1 MYSTVNR
8 TVVFVDGQ
16 NFRKNLQTFAF
27 RTGQNQREYR
37 LDEKHFDW
45 QPFFADLVAK
55 FDNTNVTHS
64 LMRVYWYNADD
75 VTSWRERPAIVQKA
89 LQECQ
94 RRQPGTNLTDDEL
107 RRLAR
112 EWWERQ
118 REFVRKAREDV
129 YPDIQ
134 QRVEYLEFCYTGI
147 FKLAPF
153 NIHDFAQLPDG
164 TYQYQGVRVGEK
176 GVDLG
181 IAVDM
186 IAKMAGYDA
195 AILLSGDADF
205 MPVVRHLKDNLK
217 RVYQFSVAKGVPPNV
232 TYLSA
237 DLKVHVDALRY
248 FHELELLEKYLDRRS
263 VPKAVL
269 TVIDDRIKE
278 LKASAGKT
286 K

>member
-129 YPDIQ
+129 S
-134 QRVEYLEFCYTGI
+134 L
-147 FKLAPF
+147 
-153 NIHDFAQLPDG
+153 
-164 TYQYQGVRVGEK
+164 TYSSVWNTWSSATQG
-176 GVDLG
+176 
-181 IAVDM
+181 
-186 IAKMAGYDA
+186 
-195 AILLSGDADF
+195 
-205 MPVVRHLKDNLK
+205 
-217 RVYQFSVAKGVPPNV
+217 
-232 TYLSA
+232 YLSWRPSTSTIS
-237 DLKVHVDALRY
+237 LSCRMALISIRAS
-248 FHELELLEKYLDRRS
+248 ELAK
-263 VPKAVL
+263 
-269 TVIDDRIKE
+269 KE
-278 LKASAGKT
+278 STWASPLI
-286 K
+286 